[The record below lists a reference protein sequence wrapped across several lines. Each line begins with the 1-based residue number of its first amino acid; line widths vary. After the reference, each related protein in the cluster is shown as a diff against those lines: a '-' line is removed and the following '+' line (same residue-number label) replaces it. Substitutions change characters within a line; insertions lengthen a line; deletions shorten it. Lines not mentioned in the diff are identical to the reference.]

1 MMSCKLITLSSR
13 GSFQFNCRQPYK
25 AFTNYW
31 TVKLLS
37 IVVIGGIGTIEG
49 PIVGSFIYVLLS
61 QRLAEYIHVSL
72 FILGVIAIAVIL
84 VTPKGIMGTL
94 QEKRGFEILPPR
106 RR

>member
-1 MMSCKLITLSSR
+1 MKL
-13 GSFQFNCRQPYK
+13 F
-25 AFTNYW
+25 
-31 TVKLLS
+31 S

-49 PIVGSFIYVLLS
+49 PIVGAFIYVLLS

-72 FILGVIAIAVIL
+72 FILRVIAITVIL
-84 VTPKGIMGTL
+84 VAAKGIMGTL

>member
-1 MMSCKLITLSSR
+1 MKL
-13 GSFQFNCRQPYK
+13 F
-25 AFTNYW
+25 
-31 TVKLLS
+31 S

-49 PIVGSFIYVLLS
+49 PIVGAFIYVLLS

-72 FILGVIAIAVIL
+72 FILRVMTITVIPVAAE
-84 VTPKGIMGTL
+84 GIMGTL